1 MNPETLNVTGPS
13 NLTTI
18 STDALDGTVST
29 SRPHYPTYGGNAI
42 DSSVT
47 GGNGSL
53 GQSVNLRANPNING
67 AWTPGY
73 PRFKQR
79 EEPTLQE
86 IYQEVKNV
94 EARMQQSAYQL
105 SDLKVMIQKVSDQT
119 KVTKRDT
126 PWG

>member
-1 MNPETLNVTGPS
+1 MNKETLNVTGIV
-13 NLTTI
+13 NLTTS
-18 STDALDGTVST
+18 STDAFDGTVST
-29 SRPHYPTYGGNAI
+29 AIPHYTTYGGDTLDLSIA
-42 DSSVT
+42 

-67 AWTPGY
+67 AWTPGS
-73 PRFKQR
+73 PGLGV
-79 EEPTLQE
+79 EHTLDE

-94 EARMQQSAYQL
+94 EARIQQSTYEL
-105 SDLKVMIQKVSDQT
+105 NNLKVMIQKVSDQT

>member
-1 MNPETLNVTGPS
+1 MNKETLNVTGIV
-13 NLTTI
+13 NLTTS
-18 STDALDGTVST
+18 STDAFDGTVST
-29 SRPHYPTYGGNAI
+29 AIPHYTTYGGDTLDLSI
-42 DSSVT
+42 T

-73 PRFKQR
+73 HGLGV
-79 EEPTLQE
+79 EHTLDE

-94 EARMQQSAYQL
+94 EARIQQSTYEL
-105 SDLKVMIQKVSDQT
+105 NNLKVMIQKVSDQT